1 MNITPIESWFPVTN
15 KPMVISGP
23 CSAES
28 ERQMLTT
35 AAQLAET
42 GVVNVFRAG
51 VWKPRTRPNSF
62 EGIGLPALGWVQKV
76 KEEFGFVTAV
86 EVANASHAKAC
97 IEYDVD
103 ILWIGARTSAN
114 PFSVQEIAD
123 AIKGIDIP
131 VFVKNPVNP
140 DLQLWIGAM
149 ERINQAGVSKLAAIH
164 RGFSSHEHTLYRN
177 IPMWEIPIEL
187 MRLYPELN
195 VICDPSHISGSR
207 ELLSHVAQKAM
218 DLNMHGIMMES
229 HYNPEVALSDKDQQ
243 VTPKMLKAIVDGLV
257 IRTSTTDNQDFV
269 DHLTELRK
277 TIDTIDDEIV
287 EKLAKRMEVAEKIGQ
302 YKKDNNVTI
311 LQVSRWEEIINKRIK
326 MGDDMGLSEEFMKQL
341 LQIIHKESI
350 RKQTEI
356 MNSK

>member
-195 VICDPSHISGSR
+195 VICDPSQIGR
-207 ELLSHVAQKAM
+207 AHV
-218 DLNMHGIMMES
+218 
-229 HYNPEVALSDKDQQ
+229 
-243 VTPKMLKAIVDGLV
+243 
-257 IRTSTTDNQDFV
+257 
-269 DHLTELRK
+269 
-277 TIDTIDDEIV
+277 
-287 EKLAKRMEVAEKIGQ
+287 
-302 YKKDNNVTI
+302 
-311 LQVSRWEEIINKRIK
+311 
-326 MGDDMGLSEEFMKQL
+326 
-341 LQIIHKESI
+341 
-350 RKQTEI
+350 
-356 MNSK
+356 